1 MNGPMNGPA
10 SRATHRAMR
19 SRRALVLGLAALG
32 LCGAA
37 WARPTAGGA
46 VAAAP
51 EPDRS
56 PLVKVADGRMLAP
69 DIARIVHHG
78 ELLVAMLS
86 TDNPPF
92 FSVKNGGLVGTDIDL
107 AKSIASELGVSVRFD
122 RSYKTFD
129 SVVEAVAMGKAD
141 VAVSRLGRTLK
152 RAQMVHFSI
161 SYIKLGH
168 AMLINRMRFAQLAG
182 DRTLPQVVRDYTGTL
197 GVMAGS
203 SWEEFGRRNFPK
215 AKLVKYPGWPEL
227 IEATKKGEVTAA
239 YRDEM
244 EVVQLLREEPGL
256 ALTLRTVTFSDLE
269 APLSVIVGIRDLTL
283 LSFVNELIAQ
293 RPVQPTAKSVL
304 RTFK

>member
-1 MNGPMNGPA
+1 MNRLRQLLP
-10 SRATHRAMR
+10 
-19 SRRALVLGLAALG
+19 LLAALCLG
-32 LCGAA
+32 LSACGGA
-37 WARPTAGGA
+37 WAQGGPGGQKTRAAGA
-46 VAAAP
+46 DAAA

-69 DIARIVHHG
+69 DIARIVNRG
-78 ELLVAMLS
+78 ELVVSQLA

-92 FSVKNGGLVGTDIDL
+92 FSVKNGELVGTDIDL
-107 AKSIASELGVSVRFD
+107 AKLIASELGVKLRFD
-122 RSYKTFD
+122 RNYKTFD
-129 SVVEAVAMGKAD
+129 SVVEAVAQGKVD
-141 VAVSRLGRTLK
+141 IAVSRLGRTLK

-182 DRTLPQVVRDYTGTL
+182 DRPLPQVVRDYTGTL
-197 GVMAGS
+197 GVLAGS

-215 AKLVKYPGWPEL
+215 AKLVKYPTWPDL
-227 IEATKKGEVTAA
+227 IEAAKKGEVTAV

-244 EVVQLLREEPGL
+244 EVVQLMREEPGL

-293 RPVQPTAKSVL
+293 RAVQPTADSVL
-304 RTFK
+304 RALK

>member
-1 MNGPMNGPA
+1 M
-10 SRATHRAMR
+10 
-19 SRRALVLGLAALG
+19 SRRRYLALMLAVLCLGLSQY
-32 LCGAA
+32 GAA
-37 WARPTAGGA
+37 WAQGGQKA
-46 VAAAP
+46 RAAAAASTSASAA

-56 PLVKVADGRMLAP
+56 PLVRVADGRMLAP
-69 DIARIVHHG
+69 DIARIVNHG
-78 ELLVAMLS
+78 ELVVSMLA

-92 FSVKNGGLVGTDIDL
+92 FSVKNGDLVGTDIDL
-107 AKSIASELGVSVRFD
+107 AKLIATELGVTLRFD

-129 SVVEAVAMGKAD
+129 SVVEAVALGKVD
-141 VAVSRLGRTLK
+141 IAVSRLGRTLK

-182 DRTLPQVVRDYTGTL
+182 DRSLPQVVRDYTGTL
-197 GVMAGS
+197 GVLAGS

-215 AKLVKYPGWPEL
+215 AKLVRYPTWPDL
-227 IEATKKGEVTAA
+227 IEAAKKGEVTAV

-244 EVVQLLREEPGL
+244 EVVQLMREEPGL

-269 APLSVIVGIRDLTL
+269 APLSVVVGIRDLTL

-293 RPVQPTAKSVL
+293 RAVQPTADSVL
-304 RTFK
+304 KALK